1 MNTLQHADGC
11 PRRRPPVLR
20 LSWQRTPEVC
30 PDYGRST
37 PADPPTA
44 RPAS

>member
-1 MNTLQHADGC
+1 MNTLHADGC
-11 PRRRPPVLR
+11 PRRRPPLLR
-20 LSWQRTPEVC
+20 LSWQRIPEVWC
-30 PDYGRST
+30 RECGRAT